1 MDKKIEEL
9 DRQIISLISERTKL
23 FIDDLRKKKGTP
35 AEVSFP
41 SDINQIVSLN
51 KGPLSDN
58 AIKNIYNELVLNS
71 IMLVNPVSVAYLGP
85 EGTYS
90 YSALLEIFGTSVKMI
105 SQGSISGVFNE
116 VESGRAVFGVVPIEN
131 STEGGV
137 TYTLDALLE
146 TDVNI
151 IAEKY
156 LKISVALLSTCKDIK
171 EIKKIYT
178 HTQPHAQSKGW
189 INENLPSAEIQY
201 ANSTTLAAEYAS
213 RDKCSAALASEIS
226 AGIYKLN
233 VLASNIQD
241 ISQNYTRFF
250 VIGKGSNNSSGKDK
264 TSIVCAVKD
273 KPGALLSLLQPI
285 KEARIN
291 MTRIESRP
299 DKKKMWAY
307 NFFIDLAGH
316 KDDISVRNTLDRLKE
331 ESIFLKVLGS
341 YPAES

>member
-1 MDKKIEEL
+1 MDKKIEEI
-9 DRQIISLISERTKL
+9 DRQIISLISQRTEL
-23 FIDDLRKKKGTP
+23 FIDELKKKKGTP
-35 AEVSFP
+35 AEIYFP
-41 SDINQIVSLN
+41 SDISQIVAIN

-58 AIKNIYNELVLNS
+58 AIKNIYNELILSS
-71 IMLVNPVSVAYLGP
+71 IMLINPVSVAFLGP

-90 YSALLEIFGTSVKMI
+90 YSALLEIFGSSVRMI

-116 VESGRAVFGVVPIEN
+116 VEAGRAVFGVVPIEN

-137 TYTLDALLE
+137 TYTLDALLD
-146 TDVNI
+146 TDVSI
-151 IAEKY
+151 VAEKY
-156 LKISVALLSTCKDIK
+156 LKISVSVLSKCKNLK

-178 HTQPHAQSKGW
+178 HTQPLAQSKGW
-189 INENLPSAEIQY
+189 IKENLPGTEIQY
-201 ANSTTLAAEYAS
+201 ANSTTLAAEFAS
-213 RDKCSAALASEIS
+213 NDDCSAALASEIS
-226 AGIYKLN
+226 ARIYELN
-233 VLASNIQD
+233 ILASNIQD
-241 ISQNYTRFF
+241 LSQNSTRFF
-250 VIGKGSNNSSGKDK
+250 VIGKGSNKSTGKDK

-273 KPGALLSLLQPI
+273 KPGALLSVLQPI
-285 KEARIN
+285 KEAGIN

-316 KDDISVRNTLDRLKE
+316 KDDITVRNTLDRLKE